1 MQLILIAIAVLLLD
15 QASKIYIIR
24 NMNLGDSLPVI
35 NNIFHITYV
44 NNPGAAFS
52 ILQHQTGL
60 LIGIAVL
67 LLISVIYYYPRLPQG
82 HPLLHT
88 GIGLQV
94 GGAVGNLLDRVRTGY
109 VTDFIDF
116 RIWPVFNIA
125 DMAIVGGVTLLLLEI
140 LRTPGEGKKDAENRE
155 AGTGDREE
163 E

>member
-1 MQLILIAIAVLLLD
+1 M
-15 QASKIYIIR
+15 S
-24 NMNLGDSLPVI
+24 LGDSLPVI
-35 NNIFHITYV
+35 ENAFHITYV

-60 LIGIAVL
+60 LIGIAL
-67 LLISVIYYYPRLPQG
+67 LLLMAVFYYYPRLPQG

-109 VTDFIDF
+109 VTDFLDF

-125 DMAIVGGVTLLLLEI
+125 DMAIVGGVGLLLLEMFR
-140 LRTPGEGKKDAENRE
+140 LPGETGGE
-155 AGTGDREE
+155 ADGNPGTGDGEKE
-163 E
+163 